1 MSRVWP
7 LLLRSTVILALWVA
21 LAILSVRTAQS
32 LVMKSHLPIVFLAVC
47 GIFYIILNIVCF
59 TQLILCKTGI
69 INRLF
74 LILLLLTMTVLMYP
88 LCLQVWRAFMAAI
101 EKDPRIRKQK
111 ILKARYANWVASKPS
126 AKQLPDVDSP
136 HTFGS
141 CVPSRLAPAS
151 PSGASSQQDASVPD
165 NDSPALEVTST
176 RFHNNTRNIRLS
188 LDSPEIYVGERNF
201 CKYVTRTLKHL
212 FIRKKL
218 SYHIITNES
227 DDILHVSKSK
237 AIADELP
244 DRVVQKD
251 PLVICNDNHYVISFV
266 TYLWFENF
274 QVTKR
279 SSSKIETFKQVDL
292 NKFIWPMV
300 WPSTISLFY
309 AMFDLPFI
317 NKRTVYVYTYPA
329 VGVVVWLLTRHN
341 VDDTWKNVLL
351 LMPLRVFFTV
361 SRSLLVC
368 AIAVEMFLSALSI
381 YVTAKIVGI
390 IVLGIRL
397 AYAKVRRNV
406 ELLGDPIDKYTF
418 NPLLQFWEQ
427 VVESCVYCIWAF
439 AWPYPEHEPLIV
451 YQCML
456 PMVVICQILGLMW
469 IWVVKRYHVDLLRDP
484 VKVFQITQNR
494 LGESPENSS
503 EI

>member
-1 MSRVWP
+1 
-7 LLLRSTVILALWVA
+7 
-21 LAILSVRTAQS
+21 
-32 LVMKSHLPIVFLAVC
+32 
-47 GIFYIILNIVCF
+47 
-59 TQLILCKTGI
+59 
-69 INRLF
+69 
-74 LILLLLTMTVLMYP
+74 
-88 LCLQVWRAFMAAI
+88 MAAI
-101 EKDPRIRKQK
+101 ENNPRIRKQK

-279 SSSKIETFKQVDL
+279 SSSKIEIFEQVDL
-292 NKFIWPMV
+292 SKFIWPMV
-300 WPSTISLFY
+300 WPSTVALFY
-309 AMFDLPFI
+309 AMFDI
-317 NKRTVYVYTYPA
+317 
-329 VGVVVWLLTRHN
+329 
-341 VDDTWKNVLL
+341 
-351 LMPLRVFFTV
+351 RVIHR
-361 SRSLLVC
+361 RSK
-368 AIAVEMFLSALSI
+368 FLI
-381 YVTAKIVGI
+381 QEIC
-390 IVLGIRL
+390 
-397 AYAKVRRNV
+397 
-406 ELLGDPIDKYTF
+406 
-418 NPLLQFWEQ
+418 LQIGKQF
-427 VVESCVYCIWAF
+427 
-439 AWPYPEHEPLIV
+439 
-451 YQCML
+451 
-456 PMVVICQILGLMW
+456 QIL
-469 IWVVKRYHVDLLRDP
+469 V
-484 VKVFQITQNR
+484 
-494 LGESPENSS
+494 NST
-503 EI
+503 